1 MLELSPFQN
10 ILFKILPL
18 YLVIVLGYIAGR
30 FLDIERKSISLMIMY
45 VVAPIVFFNGIIK
58 DRIPLSSLNIA
69 LVVFLICCILA
80 LLALGVGSLL
90 WKNFNKN
97 LLALCASSG
106 NMGYFGL
113 PVGLAIFGEQALGVL
128 IMGMLGIIIFQNS
141 TGFFITANGK
151 HSFNQSLKKTLL
163 VPNLYAVALAFWLKD
178 YIDLNNL
185 NSFAKGIFKI
195 TDNFTGAY
203 SILGM
208 LIVGLG
214 LAQIKKIKLDKDTAV
229 FLLISLFFKF
239 ILFPLLTYAFII
251 IDQHTSQIFNNF
263 TYKVLMLLSLT
274 PIPANAIVIA
284 SSLKLNTDK
293 ISIAVMIS
301 NILALFLIPYL
312 MTIWN

>member
-1 MLELSPFQN
+1 MLELAPFQN

-18 YLVIVLGYIAGR
+18 YLVILLGYIAGR
-30 FLDIERKSISLMIMY
+30 FLEIERKSISLMIMY

-113 PVGLAIFGEQALGVL
+113 PVGLAIFGEQALGTL

-141 TGFFITANGK
+141 AGFFITANGK

-185 NSFAKGIFKI
+185 NAFTKGIFRI

-214 LAQIKKIKLDKDTAV
+214 LAQIKKIKLDKDTSI
-229 FLLISLFFKF
+229 FLLLSLFSKF
-239 ILFPLLTYAFII
+239 ILFPLLTYGFII
-251 IDQHTSQIFNNF
+251 IDQHTFQIFNSF

>member
-1 MLELSPFQN
+1 MPDLISFQS

-18 YLVIVLGYIAGR
+18 YLIILIGYVAGR
-30 FLDIERKSISLMIMY
+30 FLEIERKSIALMIMY

-58 DRIPLSSLNIA
+58 DRVPLSSLNIA
-69 LVVFLICCILA
+69 LVVFLICSILA

-113 PVGLAIFGEQALGVL
+113 PVGLAIFGEKALGTL

-141 TGFFITANGK
+141 AGFFIAANGK
-151 HSFNQSLKKTLL
+151 HSFNKSLKKTLL
-163 VPNLYAVALAFWLKD
+163 VPNLYAVALAFWLRN

-185 NSFAKGIFKI
+185 SDFSKGVFKL

-214 LAQIKKIKLDKDTAV
+214 LAQINKIKLDKDTGI
-229 FLLISLFFKF
+229 FLVLSLFSKF
-239 ILFPLLTYAFII
+239 ILFPALTYAFII
-251 IDQHTSQIFNNF
+251 LDQQCFHLFNQL
-263 TYKVLMLLSLT
+263 TYKILMLLSLS

-301 NILALFLIPYL
+301 NIAALFLIPYL
-312 MTIWN
+312 LTLWY